1 MDFSIRPPGKPDDRR
16 TSGWRNDWRYWSAG
30 ATTIFQ
36 EGIKIPFST
45 EGFPEEKFED
55 LLEGGQD
62 IYTTLDEDT

>member
-1 MDFSIRPPGKPDDRR
+1 MQPPGQPDDRFLASP
-16 TSGWRNDWRYWSAG
+16 SGWRNDWKYWSAG

-45 EGFPEEKFED
+45 EGFPEEELED

-62 IYTTLDEDT
+62 IYTTLDEET